1 MKNKVFILL
10 LISIFTT
17 VQAQKNTINL
27 IVGTYTNNCDSKG
40 IYVYNFDTETGNF
53 NLKNA
58 SENTVN
64 PSYLTLSKELVPANY
79 NREDF
84 IFGKDKLVMPL
95 EMAIKNTQLKN
106 AN

>member
-1 MKNKVFILL
+1 MHFLWFVEEACPKDAI
-10 LISIFTT
+10 
-17 VQAQKNTINL
+17 
-27 IVGTYTNNCDSKG
+27 
-40 IYVYNFDTETGNF
+40 
-53 NLKNA
+53 
-58 SENTVN
+58 
-64 PSYLTLSKELVPANY
+64 YLTISKELVPANY